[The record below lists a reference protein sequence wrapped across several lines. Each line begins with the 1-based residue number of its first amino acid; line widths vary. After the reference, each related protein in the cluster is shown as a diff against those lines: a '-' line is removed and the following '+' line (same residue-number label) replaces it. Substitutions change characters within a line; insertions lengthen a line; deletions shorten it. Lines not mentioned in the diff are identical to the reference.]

1 MSMGTALLPV
11 SAVAAAKQTG
21 YSKKGTRLGAFFME
35 LMIRFELTT
44 SSLPRTRSTY

>member
-1 MSMGTALLPV
+1 MEKPLRVFPLHSP
-11 SAVAAAKQTG
+11 VAAQ
-21 YSKKGTRLGAFFME
+21 KKTPDWVSFFME

>member
-1 MSMGTALLPV
+1 MSMGIALLPAGAESTV
-11 SAVAAAKQTG
+11 KQTE

>member
-1 MSMGTALLPV
+1 MSMGIALLPAGAEA
-11 SAVAAAKQTG
+11 AVKQTG